1 MRAVVLT
8 GVAVM
13 GCAQAHAQLRPDQVL
28 VVYDSRRATQRE
40 VAEFYAGSAKVP
52 GGVGGRPGVH
62 PQVHVFNL
70 QTSGAPA
77 AGPGNISYA
86 DFVTEIRNP
95 IRAHLESA
103 DLARQ
108 IRCIV
113 LTKGMP
119 HRIEDSDDAL
129 LGDRPTDMVTEFTDG
144 DANCASVD
152 NELVLLWVDL
162 DAGEAGAP
170 GDSFSDG
177 LILNP
182 YRNSTKPIGAYSN
195 QFIQEPKGIIMQG
208 LIPGRYWK
216 SDDTAPIAQQVTPG
230 DMYLVVR
237 LDGHTQ
243 ADVEGMV
250 NRAQGL
256 VYNVNTAGFV
266 FDESN
271 SNGVADTGANAELDN
286 QIGPM
291 RLNDD
296 FEATRDLLLA
306 DGRFNPSR
314 LHYNAA
320 SGTANWIVGPNVDYG
335 GEGLLVTD
343 SLILLAHYGSN
354 HFNAPDGAG
363 VSANDTYAASFN
375 YQPGA
380 IFNTIESYNA
390 RDFGGLGTR
399 FNQEQVADFMAS
411 GGTFGIGHCW
421 EPFANTVTD
430 TYPLVRN
437 FVLGRMTWAEA
448 AYTALPTLSWH
459 YIVVGDPLARAYRSS
474 EDINGDGRLDIEDL
488 YAWHANPTDLN
499 RDGQANLLD
508 KDLLEASIRGS
519 VFEDLGGRER

>member
-8 GVAVM
+8 GVAVLA
-13 GCAQAHAQLRPDQVL
+13 CAQARAQLRPDQVL
-28 VVYDSRRATQRE
+28 VVYDSRRVSQRD
-40 VAEFYAGSAKVP
+40 VAEFYAGSTKVP
-52 GGVGGRPGVH
+52 GGVGGRPGVY

-77 AGPGNISYA
+77 ASPGNISYA
-86 DFVTEIRNP
+86 DFVAQIRNP
-95 IRAHLESA
+95 IRAHLQSA
-103 DLARQ
+103 GLERQ

-119 HRIEDSDDAL
+119 HRIEDSDNAL
-129 LGDRPTDMVTEFTDG
+129 IGDQPSNMSVEFTDG

-177 LILNP
+177 LFLNP
-182 YRNSTKPIGAYSN
+182 YRNSTTPIGAYTN
-195 QFIQEPKGIIMQG
+195 RFITEPKAPVMQG
-208 LIPGRYWK
+208 LTPGRYWK
-216 SDDTAPIAQQVTPG
+216 SDDTAPIEQQIRPG
-230 DMYLVVR
+230 DLYLVVR

-243 ADVEGMV
+243 ADIEAMV

-256 VYNVNTAGFV
+256 IYDVNAAAFV
-266 FDESN
+266 LDESG
-271 SNGVADTGANAELDN
+271 SNGIADTGANSELDN

-291 RLNDD
+291 RVNDD
-296 FEATRDLLLA
+296 FESTRDLLLA
-306 DGRFNPSR
+306 DGRFSPAR
-314 LHYNAA
+314 IHYNALG
-320 SGTANWIVGPNVDYG
+320 GTANWIVGPNVDYG
-335 GEGLLVTD
+335 SEGLRVTD

-354 HFNAPDGAG
+354 HGNAPDGAG
-363 VSANDTYAASFN
+363 VSANDTFADSFN
-375 YQPGA
+375 YLPGA

-390 RDFGGLGTR
+390 RAFGPLGTR
-399 FNQEQVADFMAS
+399 FNQEQVADFMAA

-421 EPFANTVTD
+421 EPFAITVTD

-437 FVLGRMTWAEA
+437 FILGRMTWAEA

-459 YIVVGDPLARAYRSS
+459 YIVVGDPLARTFRSC
-474 EDINGDGRLDIEDL
+474 EDVNGDGRLDIEDV

-508 KDLLEASIRGS
+508 VQLLESSVRGS